1 MEQTLL
7 IIKPDVTERNMYGRV
22 IQRLENGR
30 FKILAM
36 KMVHLNKEGAKQFYE
51 VHKDRPFF
59 DDLVEFMT
67 SGPIVPILLERENAI
82 SALRELVGATD
93 PAKAAC
99 GTIRHDIGLDVQRNS
114 VHASDAPETAQQEI
128 VFFFGND

>member
-7 IIKPDVTERNMYGRV
+7 IIKPDATERHLFGRI
-22 IQRLENGR
+22 IQRLEDSR

-36 KMVHLNKEGAKQFYE
+36 KMVNLSPAGAKQFYA
-51 VHKDRPFF
+51 VHEARPFF
-59 DDLVEFMT
+59 GDLVEFMT

-114 VHASDAPETAQQEI
+114 VHASDAPETAKNEI
-128 VFFFGND
+128 AFFFAGE